1 MKTLHMLLN
10 VPKFEFNFVGFFCLN
25 QLLCVEISLLQL
37 KTRPALVCVIICN
50 FYHTVFLLD
59 PPAVQ
64 ILEGESEV
72 NG

>member
-1 MKTLHMLLN
+1 MFLN
-10 VPKFEFNFVGFFCLN
+10 VPKFEFNFVGFFCLS
-25 QLLCVEISLLQL
+25 QLLYVEISLLQI
-37 KTRPALVCVIICN
+37 KTRPSLVCVIICN

-64 ILEGESEV
+64 ILEGNSEI